1 VIPRALAAVFALE
14 ALFFMAVATIAL
26 DMRAHYRVQDLGGV
40 NVRGY
45 RGPIMNRRRPNE
57 IRVALVGGDFAYGW
71 GVAAAET
78 MPFSVRRIVELNAN
92 RIGARESVV
101 TSVNLAARGL
111 DVPGYGSWIDRFA
124 YLKPDVLCVLPDPSP
139 HAASD
144 GRFLPDR
151 RSRVF
156 QRFGYSPIL
165 PLVLHEK
172 AQLAHSAALD
182 AAAGVLERLDLA
194 APVEV
199 RSTQHADDGLENAV
213 KAALRVARM
222 GVVVVLPPDGGVAP
236 PDPSRDRRLRVVD
249 LAAVPAMHDMSLRLD
264 GFAFSVAGH
273 SRAADAVAPAV
284 IELIGNHLRGA
295 H

>member
-1 VIPRALAAVFALE
+1 MIPRALAAVFALE
-14 ALFFMAVATIAL
+14 ALLLTALATIAL
-26 DMRAHYRVQDLGGV
+26 DMRAHYHVQDLGGV

-78 MPFSVRRIVELNAN
+78 LPFSVRRIVELNAN

-111 DVPGYGSWIDRFA
+111 DVSAYGSWIERFA
-124 YLKPDVLCVLPDPSP
+124 YLQPDVLCVLPDPSSY
-139 HAASD
+139 AASD
-144 GRFLPDR
+144 GRYLPDR
-151 RSRVF
+151 RSRLF

-172 AQLAHSAALD
+172 AQLVHSAALD
-182 AAAGVLERLDLA
+182 AAAGVLERVDLA
-194 APVEV
+194 APMEV
-199 RSTQHADDGLENAV
+199 RSTQDAYGALENAV
-213 KAALRVARM
+213 TAALRVARI
-222 GVVVVLPPDGGVAP
+222 GVVVVLPPDGGVPAP
-236 PDPSRDRRLRVVD
+236 DSSRDRRLRVVD
-249 LAAVPAMHDMSLRLD
+249 LAAAPAMHDMSLRLD

-273 SRAADAVAPAV
+273 SRAADEIAPAV
-284 IELIGNHLRGA
+284 IELIGNHLSGA